1 MNKNKQLAINMTA
14 SFIAFAVSIG
24 INFFLS
30 PYIVEN
36 VGTEAY
42 GFVQLSNNLVSYF
55 SVLTIAL
62 NSMSSR
68 FISVAYFRDDVRAA
82 NEYYSSTFF
91 SNVILCVIFTPVLLA
106 GILKADSFMNITP
119 ELVMDVKILLAFM
132 AVNFLLGLL
141 GTNLGVSFYVKNKL
155 YLTSIINTAG
165 NLLRAVLYLILFSA
179 CTPYVAYIGG
189 VTFFITVFL
198 QSCNIY
204 YKKKLIPELKIK
216 RSFFQWE
223 KVKQLI
229 FSGIWNTVTRMGVLL
244 QEGLDLLITNLMI
257 SAADMGVLAIAKTIP
272 NLINNIL
279 NAMISTFMPN
289 LTELYATSQFEE
301 LKKDIKQSMKIIGM
315 IINIPIALLIGF
327 GDTLF
332 SLWFPT
338 QDARL
343 LQILSVLTVLP
354 WAVMGPATIIHNIFT
369 VVNKIKVNA
378 VLVCITGVLSVAIV
392 YILLSTTSLGLF
404 AVAGVSSIL
413 SVIRNLAYTVP
424 FGAIYIHC
432 PWYTYFPEIGK
443 SVLAIL
449 FISAV
454 SYVLKGFIG
463 TPSWI
468 MLILFG
474 AAAGIIGLL
483 FNYFIVLNREDRS
496 VIIAKLRNI
505 KK

>member
-343 LQILSVLTVLP
+343 
-354 WAVMGPATIIHNIFT
+354 
-369 VVNKIKVNA
+369 
-378 VLVCITGVLSVAIV
+378 
-392 YILLSTTSLGLF
+392 
-404 AVAGVSSIL
+404 
-413 SVIRNLAYTVP
+413 
-424 FGAIYIHC
+424 
-432 PWYTYFPEIGK
+432 
-443 SVLAIL
+443 
-449 FISAV
+449 
-454 SYVLKGFIG
+454 
-463 TPSWI
+463 
-468 MLILFG
+468 
-474 AAAGIIGLL
+474 
-483 FNYFIVLNREDRS
+483 
-496 VIIAKLRNI
+496 
-505 KK
+505 